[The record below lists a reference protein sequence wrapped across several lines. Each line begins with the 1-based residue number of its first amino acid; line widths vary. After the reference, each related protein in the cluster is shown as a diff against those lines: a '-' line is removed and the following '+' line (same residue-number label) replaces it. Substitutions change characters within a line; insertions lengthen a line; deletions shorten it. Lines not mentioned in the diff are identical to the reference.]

1 MKTFFSDVNEKLFSS
16 CEISSIG
23 TVGTISLLHG
33 RVAKILSFIGRAL
46 AYTSTRSYGCFLLSF
61 AISSLL
67 LNFGDVYFA
76 EQTNVSVS
84 TLVICAVLTLLSI
97 PLLFF
102 ERPMCIALQD
112 FPLTDKLFFD
122 FLSIKRMR
130 RSVEHAGIHPMAAVV
145 IGLIPATLAFLF
157 SMESVVLVLICAVVV
172 SVAFATPE
180 FSMILLLLF
189 APYLLYLEPAGTFF
203 ALLSLVTFV
212 SFLIKVILGKR
223 VFHLSAPDVVYF
235 LFMLSLLV
243 FGLVSGVD
251 SADVLVICAAL
262 LSYFPISN
270 LIVNRRLAECAKKAV
285 IFSAVPVAVMAVV
298 QFTVSKISSSG
309 DGEIKAIFDSSA
321 ALTAFM
327 LAGCAATF
335 VYASERVHRW
345 KKVAFFSIFI
355 LELAAIGMMLRPEP
369 IIVFLLAGLTY
380 PVLKSR
386 SIPIDVLAIV
396 LVLPYA
402 LVFIPDKA
410 LDAISEI
417 FGLAEPL
424 SEQFSSYR
432 TMFSEFFDGVLLGA
446 DSAAPEGANTFIG
459 LALGFGIFAVV
470 LFVLLILI
478 RLRHA
483 SYFRLYMRN
492 SVLGATGE
500 MAELSMITLL
510 LYGAFFNIFA
520 DCSVLWLF
528 VAVFGISA
536 AALRTA
542 RKEYDDRIGYYDDS
556 KSSESSALDVGVN
569 RYN

>member
-1 MKTFFSDVNEKLFSS
+1 MKTSFSDFNEKLFSS

-23 TVGTISLLHG
+23 TFGTMSLLHG
-33 RVAKILSFIGRAL
+33 KVAKALNFIGRAL
-46 AYTSTRSYGCFLLSF
+46 AYTSARSYGFFLLSF

-67 LNFGDVYFA
+67 LNFGEVYFT
-76 EQTNVSVS
+76 EQTSISIS
-84 TLVICAVLTLLSI
+84 TLIICAVLTLLSV
-97 PLLFF
+97 PLLVF

-130 RSVEHAGIHPMAAVV
+130 RNVEHAGFHPIAALV
-145 IGLIPATLAFLF
+145 IGLIPGALSVPF
-157 SMESVVLVLICAVVV
+157 SMESVVLVLVCAVIV

-180 FSMILLLLF
+180 FSMILSLLF
-189 APYLLYLEPAGTFF
+189 TPYLLYLEPTGLFF

-212 SFLIKVILGKR
+212 SFVIKVMLGKR
-223 VFHLSAPDVVYF
+223 VFNLSASDAVFF
-235 LFMLSLLV
+235 LFMLAVLV

-251 SADVLVICAAL
+251 SANVLVICAVL
-262 LSYFPISN
+262 LTYFPISN

-285 IFSAVPVAVMAVV
+285 IFSSVPVAVTAVV
-298 QFTVSKISSSG
+298 QFIVSEISMSG
-309 DGEIKAIFDSSA
+309 DGEIKAIFASSSA
-321 ALTAFM
+321 LAAFM
-327 LAGCAATF
+327 LASCAATF
-335 VYASERVHRW
+335 VYAAERVHRW
-345 KKVAFFSIFI
+345 KRAVYFSIFI
-355 LELAAIGMMLRPEP
+355 LELAAVGLMLRPEP
-369 IIVFLLAGLTY
+369 IVVFLLAGLAY
-380 PVLKSR
+380 FVLKSR

-402 LVFIPDKA
+402 LVFIPSKA
-410 LDAISEI
+410 LDAISDV

-424 SEQFSSYR
+424 SAQFSSYR
-432 TMFSEFFDGVLLGA
+432 ALFSEFFDSVWLGT
-446 DSAAPEGANTFIG
+446 DSAIPNGANTLTG
-459 LALGFGIFAVV
+459 LGLGFGLFAVL
-470 LFVLLILI
+470 LFGLLIVI
-478 RLRHA
+478 RLRQV

-492 SVLGATGE
+492 SVLGPTGE

-520 DCSVLWLF
+520 DYSVLSFF

-542 RKEYDDRIGYYDDS
+542 RKEYDDRMGYYDDS

-569 RYN
+569 HYN